1 MATKKIIERSEIKNK
16 LLEALPQAEFDKIA
30 PSLECVDLEK
40 GEVLWE
46 MEEKRRSLYFP
57 TNAMICLLY
66 ETEDGASIQVGMTGR
81 RGMVGIVTFM
91 GDAIMAKRA
100 VVQIAGGAY
109 MMKAKDVERHFA
121 ASEPFKDICLSYTQ
135 ALIAQISQSAVC
147 NQLHSIE
154 QQLIRYLL
162 VNADNR
168 RSNKF
173 EITHAAIAEALGVRR
188 ESVSVAARQ
197 LKDRGLIDYGR
208 GKIELCDRKG
218 LVATGCECFQV
229 ERDQYKRILSRYI
242 DEHDD

>member
-1 MATKKIIERSEIKNK
+1 MTVTKNIERSEMQNK
-16 LLEALPQAEFDKIA
+16 LLAALPHAEFDKIA
-30 PSLECVDLEK
+30 GSLKYVELEK

-46 MEEKRRSLYFP
+46 MDEPRKSLYFP
-57 TNAMICLLY
+57 TTAMICLLY

-109 MMKAKDVERHFA
+109 LMRANDVERHFA
-121 ASEPFKDICLSYTQ
+121 ESVPFNDICLSYTQ
-135 ALIAQISQSAVC
+135 ALIAQISQSVVC

-162 VNADNR
+162 VNSDNR
-168 RSNKF
+168 RSNRF
-173 EITHAAIAEALGVRR
+173 DLTHASIAEVLGVRR

-208 GKIELCDRKG
+208 GKIEILDRKS

-229 ERDQYKRILSRYI
+229 ERDQYKRILSKYI
-242 DEHDD
+242 AEHDD